1 MIHEGATKARVG
13 HGCRHLWRMAFGLL
27 AAGSAVTLAAGQVG
41 GTSRDAA
48 FQAWWAAVTSGG
60 VMGPPADGL
69 CFAYRVEFVYV
80 PPAED
85 LEQMR
90 RAVADRPEHPQRME
104 LAHYERVLAGQAYTD
119 SKVWRLKGM
128 WRLSQSWEH
137 KPNFPYWDFARGR
150 DGAWQLTED
159 SLTLAST
166 DVGSVGGSAH
176 ASVSS
181 GFTWET
187 SLFQTGGITAAVA
200 NRVELAPVLDGDGRW
215 TASGRRLDAT
225 GGAACTA
232 RGAWHRDRGWGTVEE
247 SEFSRLDAA
256 GAVVGASRHLATDW
270 RYVPELKRGVAH
282 EVLELREDGARDK
295 RLTLA
300 GITPFTSAEF
310 EALTA
315 VPKPGGV
322 DPVRGRLTFTS
333 ISDERGDERRHAS
346 VEDGKVMW
354 PSPAPEG
361 RPSRGLRI
369 AGWASAVFVI
379 ATIVLLRL
387 RRSHASR

>member
-1 MIHEGATKARVG
+1 MV
-13 HGCRHLWRMAFGLL
+13 FGLL
-27 AAGSAVTLAAGQVG
+27 AAGSAVTVAAGQVG
-41 GTSRDAA
+41 GAPRDAA
-48 FQAWWAAVTSGG
+48 FQGWWAAVTSGG

-69 CFAYRVEFVYV
+69 CFAYRVEFLYV
-80 PPAED
+80 PPTEE
-85 LEQMR
+85 LEAIR

-119 SKVWRLKGM
+119 SKVWRLRGM

-137 KPNFPYWDFARGR
+137 KPNLPYWDFARGR

-159 SLTLAST
+159 SLTLAPT
-166 DVGSVGGSAH
+166 DVGTAGGGAH

-200 NRVELAPVLDGDGRW
+200 NGVELAPVLGGEDRW
-215 TASGRRLDAT
+215 TVSGRRLDAT
-225 GGAACTA
+225 GGAAFTA

-300 GITPFTSAEF
+300 GISRFTRAEF

-322 DPVRGRLTFTS
+322 DPVRGRLTFRS

-346 VEDGKVMW
+346 VEDGKVMGQ
-354 PSPAPEG
+354 SPEPAG
-361 RPSRGLRI
+361 RPSRGLHI

-379 ATIVLLRL
+379 ATVVLLRL